1 MTPGKPDIDFKLG
14 GAKLEFIYL
23 SMEKRVPSHNHNLGV
38 YLLLSDSTEP
48 VQRGGGSTN
57 LNQCPLVD

>member
-1 MTPGKPDIDFKLG
+1 MTPGKPDIDFKLD
-14 GAKLEFIYL
+14 GAKWEFIYL
-23 SMEKRVPSHNHNLGV
+23 GRGVSSHNHILGI

-48 VQRGGGSTN
+48 IQGGTAKDSTN